1 MNNNVHGQI
10 SFLNSLELKIQVDS
24 LQRDH
29 EVLQLE
35 NQRYKEKVEEL
46 EKWIVLL
53 TNNFYAGNPG
63 SVEAIQHGLDA
74 NEELRQQVF
83 QLKKTLLFERKK

>member
-1 MNNNVHGQI
+1 M
-10 SFLNSLELKIQVDS
+10 LKS
-24 LQRDH
+24 A
-29 EVLQLE
+29 
-35 NQRYKEKVEEL
+35 NQRCNEKVEEI
-46 EKWIVLL
+46 EKGLVIQ

-63 SVEAIQHGLDA
+63 SVQAIHLGLDE